1 MPFLLKAF
9 LYIPDLLLPCYNGL
23 YVFILGIGGIVLQIQ
38 SKGLS
43 VDTFKRGLLSGLK
56 VTYQLCRIV
65 VPIYFIVTLLKH
77 TPVIKWISVLFAP
90 IMGIFGL
97 PGEAAIALVLGNI
110 VNLYAAIG
118 AIASLT
124 LSVKEVSIL
133 AIMLCFC
140 HSLLVE
146 SVLAKKIGLPVKY
159 SISVR
164 VFLAV
169 ISGIAFNLFL

>member
-1 MPFLLKAF
+1 MQ
-9 LYIPDLLLPCYNGL
+9 N
-23 YVFILGIGGIVLQIQ
+23 Q
-38 SKGLS
+38 SRGLS
-43 VDTFKRGLLSGLK
+43 VDTFKRGLLSGLN
-56 VTYQLCRIV
+56 VTYQLCKIV
-65 VPIYFIVTLLKH
+65 VPIYFIVTFLKH

-124 LSVKEVSIL
+124 LSVREISIL

-146 SVLAKKIGLPVKY
+146 SVLAKRIGLPIIN
-159 SISVR
+159 SITVR
-164 VFLAV
+164 VFLAIV
-169 ISGIAFNLFL
+169 SGIAFNLLL